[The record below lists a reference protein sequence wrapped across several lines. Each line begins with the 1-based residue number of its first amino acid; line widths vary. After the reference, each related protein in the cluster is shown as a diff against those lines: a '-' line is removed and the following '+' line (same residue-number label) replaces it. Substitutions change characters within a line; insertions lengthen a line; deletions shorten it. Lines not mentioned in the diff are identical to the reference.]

1 MKINNIAIIALSLL
15 VPLTIQA
22 QKQQK
27 KNAVVKKPPV
37 VVVEEPQ
44 EDPRI
49 IEMREATQ
57 QIIFIDS
64 VVVAKNDFLS
74 SIRLNPESGT
84 LTTYDQFFRSQE
96 HPDGYVFINEMG
108 NKCYFSDED
117 DNGRMKLF
125 TCDKLGKEW
134 SEQTPVKEINEGITE
149 ANYPFMMT
157 DGTTFYFAAKGN
169 ESIGGYDIFVTRYDS
184 DDGQFLKPENIG
196 MPFNSEANDYMYA
209 IDEISN
215 IGYFVTDRRQPAGK
229 VCVYIFIPPTSRRT
243 YNLDTYSEEK
253 IRELSEVRRIAST
266 WGNGKERKQ
275 ALERLKSI
283 NSKTVTQQPK
293 SEMEMIINDQV
304 TYTSVS
310 QFRSPESLPL
320 FQQLTNTKKKL
331 AETQYTLEKSR
342 HYYAK
347 ANKED
352 KNVLRTEILNGEDEI
367 LRLTY
372 QVNDL
377 EKRIRNEENR
387 LLNPSK

>member
-1 MKINNIAIIALSLL
+1 MKVKNIAAIALALL
-15 VPLTIQA
+15 IPISVSA

-27 KNAVVKKPPV
+27 KKTVIKNPPV

-49 IEMREATQ
+49 VEMREATQ
-57 QIIFIDS
+57 KIVFIDS

-74 SIRLNPESGT
+74 SIRLNPESGS

-96 HPDGYVFINEMG
+96 HPNGYVFVNEMG

-117 DNGRMKLF
+117 DNGRMKLY

-134 SEQTPVKEINEGITE
+134 SEQSPVKGIGEGITE

-157 DGTTFYFAAKGN
+157 DGTTFYFAAKGH
-169 ESIGGYDIFVTRYDS
+169 ESVGGYDIFVTRYDS

-229 VCVYIFIPPTSRRT
+229 VCVYIFIPPTSRHT
-243 YNLDTYSEEK
+243 YDLDTYSEEQL
-253 IRELSEVRRIAST
+253 RDLSEIRRIAST
-266 WGNGKERKQ
+266 WDSSKERKQ

-283 NSKTVTQQPK
+283 GTRTTIQQPK

-304 TYTSVS
+304 TYSSVS
-310 QFRSPESLPL
+310 QFRSPDSLPL
-320 FQQLTNTKKKL
+320 FQQLTDTKRKM
-331 AETQYTLEKSR
+331 AETQNTLEKSR
-342 HYYAK
+342 AYYAK

-352 KNVLRTEILNGEDEI
+352 KNVLRTEILEGEDDI

-372 QVNDL
+372 QVSDL
-377 EKRIRNEENR
+377 EKRIRNAENKI
-387 LLNPSK
+387 LNP

>member
-1 MKINNIAIIALSLL
+1 MKIKDIPIIALALL
-15 VPLTIQA
+15 IPISVSA
-22 QKQQK
+22 QKQ
-27 KNAVVKKPPV
+27 KKPVIKKPSV
-37 VVVEEPQ
+37 VVEEEPQ

-49 IEMREATQ
+49 VEMREATQ
-57 QIIFIDS
+57 QIVFIDS

-74 SIRLNPESGT
+74 SIRLNPESGQ
-84 LTTYDQFFRSQE
+84 LTTYNQFFRSEE
-96 HPDGYVFINEMG
+96 HPDGYVFVNEMG

-117 DNGRMKLF
+117 GNGRMKLY

-134 SEQTPVKEINEGITE
+134 SEQVPVKGIDEGITE

-157 DGTTFYFAAKGN
+157 DGTTFYFAAKGQ

-229 VCVYIFIPPTSRRT
+229 VCVYIFIPPTSRHT
-243 YNLDTYSEEK
+243 YDLDTYSEEQL
-253 IRELSEVRRIAST
+253 RDLSEIRHISST
-266 WGNGKERKQ
+266 WGSDKERKQ
-275 ALERLKSI
+275 ALERLNSI
-283 NSKTVTQQPK
+283 GSKTITQQPK
-293 SEMEMIINDQV
+293 SEMEIIINDQV

-310 QFRSPESLPL
+310 QFRSQESLPL
-320 FQQLTNTKKKL
+320 FQRLTETKRKL
-331 AETQYTLEKSR
+331 AETQKTLEKSR
-342 HYYAK
+342 DYYAK

-352 KNVLRTEILNGEDEI
+352 KNVLRTEILDGEDEI

-372 QVNDL
+372 QINDL
-377 EKRIRNEENR
+377 EKHIRYAENKI
-387 LLNPSK
+387 LNP

>member
-1 MKINNIAIIALSLL
+1 MNIRNIVIIALAIL
-15 VPLTIQA
+15 VPFTAQA
-22 QKQQK
+22 QKK
-27 KNAVVKKPPV
+27 KPKKVVKKPPV

-64 VVVAKNDFLS
+64 MVVGKDDFLS
-74 SIRLNPESGT
+74 AIRLNPESGK
-84 LTTYDQFFRSQE
+84 LMTYNQFFHSQG
-96 HPDGYVFINEMG
+96 HDDAYVFLNEMG
-108 NKCYFSDED
+108 NKCYLSDEN
-117 DNGRMKLF
+117 DNGRMQLY
-125 TCDKLGKEW
+125 TCDRLGGEW
-134 SEQTPVKEINEGITE
+134 SDPIAVKGINDGITE

-157 DGTTFYFAAKGN
+157 DGTTFYFAAKGH
-169 ESIGGYDIFVTRYDS
+169 ESVGGYDIFVTRYDS

-229 VCVYIFIPPTSRRT
+229 VCVYIFIPPTSRHT
-243 YNLDTYSEEK
+243 YDLDTYSEEQL
-253 IRELSEVRRIAST
+253 RDLSEIRRIAST
-266 WGNGKERKQ
+266 WDSSKERKQ

-283 NSKTVTQQPK
+283 GTKTTIQQPK

-310 QFRSPESLPL
+310 QFRSPDSLPL
-320 FQQLTNTKKKL
+320 FQRLTETKRKL
-331 AETQYTLEKSR
+331 AETQNTLEKSR
-342 HYYAK
+342 AYYAK

-352 KNVLRTEILNGEDEI
+352 KNVLRTEILEGEDDI

-372 QVNDL
+372 QVSDL
-377 EKRIRNEENR
+377 EKRIRNAENKI
-387 LLNPSK
+387 LNP

>member
-1 MKINNIAIIALSLL
+1 MKIKDIPIIALALL
-15 VPLTIQA
+15 IPISVSA
-22 QKQQK
+22 QKQ
-27 KNAVVKKPPV
+27 KKPVIKKPSV
-37 VVVEEPQ
+37 VVEEEPQ

-49 IEMREATQ
+49 VEMREATQ
-57 QIIFIDS
+57 QIVFIDS

-74 SIRLNPESGT
+74 SIRLNPESGQ
-84 LTTYDQFFRSQE
+84 LTTYNQFFRNEE
-96 HPDGYVFINEMG
+96 HPDGYVFVNEMG

-117 DNGRMKLF
+117 GNGRMKLY

-134 SEQTPVKEINEGITE
+134 SEQVPVKGIDEGITE

-157 DGTTFYFAAKGN
+157 DGTTFYFAAKGQ

-229 VCVYIFIPPTSRRT
+229 VCVYIFIPPTSRHT
-243 YNLDTYSEEK
+243 YDLDTYSEEQL
-253 IRELSEVRRIAST
+253 RDLSEIRHISST
-266 WGNGKERKQ
+266 WGSDKERKQ
-275 ALERLKSI
+275 ALERLNSI
-283 NSKTVTQQPK
+283 GSKTITQQPK
-293 SEMEMIINDQV
+293 SEMEIIINDQV

-310 QFRSPESLPL
+310 QFRSQESLPL
-320 FQQLTNTKKKL
+320 FQRLTETKRKL
-331 AETQYTLEKSR
+331 AETQKTLEKSR
-342 HYYAK
+342 DYYAK

-352 KNVLRTEILNGEDEI
+352 KNVLRTEILDGEDEI

-372 QVNDL
+372 QVSDL
-377 EKRIRNEENR
+377 EKRIRNAENKI
-387 LLNPSK
+387 LNP

>member
-1 MKINNIAIIALSLL
+1 MKIKDIPIIALALL
-15 VPLTIQA
+15 IPISVSA
-22 QKQQK
+22 QKQ
-27 KNAVVKKPPV
+27 KKPVIKKPSV
-37 VVVEEPQ
+37 VVEEEPQ

-49 IEMREATQ
+49 VEMREATQ
-57 QIIFIDS
+57 QIVFIDS

-74 SIRLNPESGT
+74 SIRLNPESGQ
-84 LTTYDQFFRSQE
+84 LTTYNQFFRNEE
-96 HPDGYVFINEMG
+96 HPDGYVFVNEMG

-117 DNGRMKLF
+117 GNGRMKLY

-134 SEQTPVKEINEGITE
+134 SEQVPVKGIDEGITE

-157 DGTTFYFAAKGN
+157 DGTTFYFAAKGQ

-229 VCVYIFIPPTSRRT
+229 VCVYIFIPPTSRHT
-243 YNLDTYSEEK
+243 YDLDTYSEEQL
-253 IRELSEVRRIAST
+253 RDLSEIRHISST
-266 WGNGKERKQ
+266 WGSDKERKQ
-275 ALERLKSI
+275 ALERLNSI
-283 NSKTVTQQPK
+283 GSKTITQQPK
-293 SEMEMIINDQV
+293 SEMEIIINDQV

-310 QFRSPESLPL
+310 QFRSQESLPL
-320 FQQLTNTKKKL
+320 FQRLTETKRKL
-331 AETQYTLEKSR
+331 AETQKTLEKSR
-342 HYYAK
+342 DYYAK

-352 KNVLRTEILNGEDEI
+352 KNVLRTEILDGEDEI

-372 QVNDL
+372 QINDL
-377 EKRIRNEENR
+377 EKHIRYAENKI
-387 LLNPSK
+387 LNP

>member
-1 MKINNIAIIALSLL
+1 MIKKIAIIALALL
-15 VPLTIQA
+15 VPFTIQA
-22 QKQQK
+22 QKQK
-27 KNAVVKKPPV
+27 KKKSVTKKPPV

-49 IEMREATQ
+49 VEMREATQ
-57 QIIFIDS
+57 QIVFIDS
-64 VVVAKNDFLS
+64 VVVGKNDFLS
-74 SIRLNPESGT
+74 SIRLNPESGK

-117 DNGRMKLF
+117 DNGRMNLY
-125 TCDKLGKEW
+125 TSDKYGKEW
-134 SEQTPVKEINEGITE
+134 SEQMPIKGINEGVTE

-157 DGTTFYFAAKGN
+157 DGTTFYFAAKGS

-243 YNLDTYSEEK
+243 YDLDNYSEEQL
-253 IRELSEVRRIAST
+253 RELSEIRRIANT
-266 WGNGKERKQ
+266 WGNGKEREQ
-275 ALERLKSI
+275 AIERLKSI
-283 NSKTVTQQPK
+283 GSKTVVQQPK
-293 SEMEMIINDQV
+293 SEMEMIINDLV

-331 AETQYTLEKSR
+331 AETQNTLEKSR
-342 HYYAK
+342 NYYAK

-352 KNVLRTEILNGEDEI
+352 KNVLRTEILSGEDEI

-372 QVNDL
+372 QVSDL
-377 EKRIRNEENR
+377 EKRIRNAENKII
-387 LLNPSK
+387 NP